1 MYIGM
6 DKSLYLILILT
17 RQEQHLCYFLLLYL
31 HLGQWGR
38 LRQFGIYK
46 AEEEEEEE
54 EEAHRAK
61 EQRQDLK
68 EKVRPFLLQG

>member
-17 RQEQHLCYFLLLYL
+17 RQEQHLCSFLLQYL

-54 EEAHRAK
+54 EAHRAK
-61 EQRQDLK
+61 EQRQDLR
-68 EKVRPFLLQG
+68 EKVRPSLMQG